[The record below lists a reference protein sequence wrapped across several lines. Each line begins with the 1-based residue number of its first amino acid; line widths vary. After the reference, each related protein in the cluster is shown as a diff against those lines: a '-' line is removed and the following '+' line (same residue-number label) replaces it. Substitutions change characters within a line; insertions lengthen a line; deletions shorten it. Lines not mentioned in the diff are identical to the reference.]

1 MGTRMWGLR
10 GESLGGGLEFSERED
25 MCKRESGSH
34 GEREGQGERGV
45 SASIRWVPGVILRAV
60 RYPPHVSQVHT

>member
-1 MGTRMWGLR
+1 MGMRMWGLR
-10 GESLGGGLEFSERED
+10 GGSLGGGLEFSERGD
-25 MCKRESGSH
+25 MESGGH

-60 RYPPHVSQVHT
+60 RYPLHVSQVHT